1 MLSKSRLPFYAISA
15 TMELPGEIRMSK
27 ETILVVD
34 DERNIV
40 ELAQMYLEQ
49 AGYRV

>member
-1 MLSKSRLPFYAISA
+1 MAK
-15 TMELPGEIRMSK
+15 G
-27 ETILVVD
+27 TILVVD

-49 AGYRV
+49 AGYRVDSVSSDKKH